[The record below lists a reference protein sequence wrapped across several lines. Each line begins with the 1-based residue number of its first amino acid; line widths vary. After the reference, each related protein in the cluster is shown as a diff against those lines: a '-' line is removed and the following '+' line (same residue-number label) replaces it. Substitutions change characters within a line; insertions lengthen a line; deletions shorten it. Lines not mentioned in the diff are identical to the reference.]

1 MGNVCGAEAP
11 VNESDVQLSDGK
23 KPAMPAPG
31 LHRSMSNVQVTELI
45 DALVST
51 ALPLVRK
58 MVSKKL
64 IHQGLIVKNE
74 EPVENFNPLDM
85 PFEPFTGLGSTARN
99 AAVPSRS
106 PALQHPPPSPPS
118 LHFSGWPL
126 LFGPATPPPAP
137 TPPST
142 PHPNPPPDETG
153 RIGLGSMHILTP
165 ALMKAEMEKYPDFA
179 WPKDCVKEMME
190 DKELLVLEMKGLSV
204 GVFFSKGYEIKVP
217 LPLGCAVEIGH
228 DGKMEK
234 AGLEVHL
241 PKVWAWFNARTMV
254 MKVALMACPDI
265 RPALHVNLEAF
276 KMDFSVPG
284 LSKEGINEGGW
295 LDDIVEYVA
304 VGFGP
309 CTTQKEMPG
318 WFSEKIG
325 DLIRGQLK
333 SMAGLG
339 CGRPYELNMRG
350 GGTDD
355 APRPSKEIREEMAVL
370 QAELYKAEKHE
381 KEKKE
386 QDKGCVVS

>member
-11 VNESDVQLSDGK
+11 VNESDVQLTDGK

-58 MVSKKL
+58 MISKKL

-99 AAVPSRS
+99 AAVPARS
-106 PALQHPPPSPPS
+106 CPATPTTFSSLSSLQRVAAA
-118 LHFSGWPL
+118 L
-126 LFGPATPPPAP
+126 GPATLPPAP

>member
-11 VNESDVQLSDGK
+11 VNESDIQLTDGK

-58 MVSKKL
+58 RVSKKL

-74 EPVENFNPLDM
+74 EPVENFNPRDM
-85 PFEPFTGLGSTARN
+85 PFEPFTGLGSR
-99 AAVPSRS
+99 
-106 PALQHPPPSPPS
+106 L
-118 LHFSGWPL
+118 
-126 LFGPATPPPAP
+126 PATPPCPLAPALTTAASALSSLQRVAAALWP
-137 TPPST
+137 CHPPPAHAPPPT
-142 PHPNPPPDETG
+142 PHPTSTEDANG
-153 RIGLGSMHILTP
+153 KIGLGSMHILTP

>member
-11 VNESDVQLSDGK
+11 VNESDVQLTDGK

-85 PFEPFTGLGSTARN
+85 PFEPFTGLGSR
-99 AAVPSRS
+99 
-106 PALQHPPPSPPS
+106 L
-118 LHFSGWPL
+118 
-126 LFGPATPPPAP
+126 PATPPCPLAPALTTAASALSSLQRVAAALWP
-137 TPPST
+137 CHPPPAHAPPPT
-142 PHPNPPPDETG
+142 PHPTSTEDANG
-153 RIGLGSMHILTP
+153 KIGLGSMQILTP
-165 ALMKAEMEKYPDFA
+165 AEMKAEMEKYPDFA

>member
-1 MGNVCGAEAP
+1 M
-11 VNESDVQLSDGK
+11 Q
-23 KPAMPAPG
+23 
-31 LHRSMSNVQVTELI
+31 
-45 DALVST
+45 
-51 ALPLVRK
+51 
-58 MVSKKL
+58 
-64 IHQGLIVKNE
+64 
-74 EPVENFNPLDM
+74 
-85 PFEPFTGLGSTARN
+85 
-99 AAVPSRS
+99 
-106 PALQHPPPSPPS
+106 
-118 LHFSGWPL
+118 
-126 LFGPATPPPAP
+126 
-137 TPPST
+137 
-142 PHPNPPPDETG
+142 
-153 RIGLGSMHILTP
+153 ILTP
-165 ALMKAEMEKYPDFA
+165 AEMKAEMEKYPDFA

-204 GVFFSKGYEIKVP
+204 GVFFAKGYEIKVP

>member
-11 VNESDVQLSDGK
+11 VNESDIQLTDGK

-85 PFEPFTGLGSTARN
+85 PFEPFTGLGSR
-99 AAVPSRS
+99 
-106 PALQHPPPSPPS
+106 L
-118 LHFSGWPL
+118 
-126 LFGPATPPPAP
+126 PATPPCPLAPALTTAASALSSLQRVAAALWP
-137 TPPST
+137 CHPPPAHAPPPT
-142 PHPNPPPDETG
+142 PHPTSTEDANG
-153 RIGLGSMHILTP
+153 KIGLGSMQILTP
-165 ALMKAEMEKYPDFA
+165 AEMKAEMEKYPDFA

>member
-1 MGNVCGAEAP
+1 M
-11 VNESDVQLSDGK
+11 QTGK
-23 KPAMPAPG
+23 
-31 LHRSMSNVQVTELI
+31 
-45 DALVST
+45 
-51 ALPLVRK
+51 
-58 MVSKKL
+58 
-64 IHQGLIVKNE
+64 
-74 EPVENFNPLDM
+74 
-85 PFEPFTGLGSTARN
+85 
-99 AAVPSRS
+99 
-106 PALQHPPPSPPS
+106 
-118 LHFSGWPL
+118 
-126 LFGPATPPPAP
+126 
-137 TPPST
+137 
-142 PHPNPPPDETG
+142 
-153 RIGLGSMHILTP
+153 IGLGSMQILTP
-165 ALMKAEMEKYPDFA
+165 AEMKAEMEKYPDFA

>member
-1 MGNVCGAEAP
+1 MGNVCGGEAPP

-85 PFEPFTGLGSTARN
+85 PFEPFTGLGSR
-99 AAVPSRS
+99 
-106 PALQHPPPSPPS
+106 L
-118 LHFSGWPL
+118 
-126 LFGPATPPPAP
+126 PATPPCPLAPALTTAASALSSLQRVAAALWP
-137 TPPST
+137 CHPPPAHAPPPT
-142 PHPNPPPDETG
+142 PHPTSTEDANG
-153 RIGLGSMHILTP
+153 KIGLGSMQILTP
-165 ALMKAEMEKYPDFA
+165 AEMKAEMEKYPDFA

>member
-1 MGNVCGAEAP
+1 
-11 VNESDVQLSDGK
+11 
-23 KPAMPAPG
+23 
-31 LHRSMSNVQVTELI
+31 
-45 DALVST
+45 
-51 ALPLVRK
+51 
-58 MVSKKL
+58 
-64 IHQGLIVKNE
+64 
-74 EPVENFNPLDM
+74 
-85 PFEPFTGLGSTARN
+85 
-99 AAVPSRS
+99 
-106 PALQHPPPSPPS
+106 
-118 LHFSGWPL
+118 
-126 LFGPATPPPAP
+126 
-137 TPPST
+137 
-142 PHPNPPPDETG
+142 
-153 RIGLGSMHILTP
+153 MHILTP

-204 GVFFSKGYEIKVP
+204 GVFFANGYEIKVP

>member
-1 MGNVCGAEAP
+1 M
-11 VNESDVQLSDGK
+11 Q
-23 KPAMPAPG
+23 
-31 LHRSMSNVQVTELI
+31 
-45 DALVST
+45 
-51 ALPLVRK
+51 
-58 MVSKKL
+58 
-64 IHQGLIVKNE
+64 
-74 EPVENFNPLDM
+74 
-85 PFEPFTGLGSTARN
+85 
-99 AAVPSRS
+99 
-106 PALQHPPPSPPS
+106 
-118 LHFSGWPL
+118 
-126 LFGPATPPPAP
+126 
-137 TPPST
+137 
-142 PHPNPPPDETG
+142 
-153 RIGLGSMHILTP
+153 ILTP
-165 ALMKAEMEKYPDFA
+165 AEMKAEMEKYPDFA

-355 APRPSKEIREEMAVL
+355 APRPSKEIREEMTRMEIDVDLLGLLEVMKSFWPNPQTIEWKWKGASTQRDDGDKNVSTPVTYVPDCPP
-370 QAELYKAEKHE
+370 EV
-381 KEKKE
+381 KETPP
-386 QDKGCVVS
+386 DDTSGMVFSVMASSGGA

>member
-11 VNESDVQLSDGK
+11 VNESDVQLTDGK

-58 MVSKKL
+58 MISKKL

-85 PFEPFTGLGSTARN
+85 PFEPFTGLGSR
-99 AAVPSRS
+99 
-106 PALQHPPPSPPS
+106 L
-118 LHFSGWPL
+118 
-126 LFGPATPPPAP
+126 PATPPCPLAPALTTAASALSSLQRVAAALWP
-137 TPPST
+137 CHPPPAHAPPPT
-142 PHPNPPPDETG
+142 PHPTSTEDANG
-153 RIGLGSMHILTP
+153 KIGLGSMQILTP
-165 ALMKAEMEKYPDFA
+165 AEMKAEMEKYPDFA